1 MKHFTRGTKAAF
13 QNSRFW
19 LYSMNRCSRISAEP
33 GESRLPKNVKFVCQP
48 VPHMRA
54 LFMQAPSAILVI
66 DKDGM
71 IVLANLQAH
80 ALFGYPNEDLN
91 GRPLEELVPTPA
103 GAPCAWYQASR
114 QALLDRGP
122 AFVHELEL
130 MARRRD
136 DDRFPAEISLAPLG
150 PADGGLL
157 SVAFRDITERKLA
170 DEALARQAH
179 HDPLTGLPNRVLFLE
194 RLQQALARARGT
206 GRPLAVVFIDLDDFK
221 LVNDTRGHDA
231 GDLLLKKLTPRL
243 AAAVRTGDTVARLGG
258 DEFVALCED
267 LSADTDAVM
276 LAQRITDAVARPVQ
290 IRGVTHNVSVS
301 TGVVLVRDSTEFTAH
316 GVLRDADAAMYDAKA
331 GGKGRVAVFDAT
343 MRAQLLERVAMEA
356 ALRIAVS
363 AGELRLFFQPVVS
376 LEPGRVVALEPG
388 RVVAAEALVR
398 WQHPTRGLLM
408 PAEFIPVAEAAGL
421 LGRIGEWV
429 IAQAC
434 RQAVVWR
441 DLFPDRRIPVSVNVA
456 ASQLQR
462 PGLAAFV
469 KGVLR
474 ETGLD
479 PWLLEL
485 EVTESA
491 LREDEPSIWREL
503 RELKALG
510 ARLIVDDFG
519 AGYSSLSALRGLGI
533 DGLKLDRSFVQGLED
548 DGDRGAMVK
557 AVLTLAGA
565 IDADVTAEGVETN
578 AQASRLRMQGCD
590 FAQGYLFARPA
601 PAADLTALLAEAAE
615 HGAGSASGWMH
626 GCDAE
631 RSRFLS
637 ERGDQRESSL
647 LVAAA

>member
-1 MKHFTRGTKAAF
+1 
-13 QNSRFW
+13 
-19 LYSMNRCSRISAEP
+19 
-33 GESRLPKNVKFVCQP
+33 
-48 VPHMRA
+48 MRA

-91 GRPLEELVPTPA
+91 GRPLEDLVPTPA

-114 QALLDRGP
+114 QALFDRGP

-136 DDRFPAEISLAPLG
+136 DDQFPAEISLAPLG

-170 DEALARQAH
+170 DEALARQVH
-179 HDPLTGLPNRVLFLE
+179 HDALTGLPNRVLFLE
-194 RLQQALARARGT
+194 RLQRALARAGRT

-243 AAAVRTGDTVARLGG
+243 AAAVRAGDTVARLGG

-356 ALRIAVS
+356 ALRSAVS
-363 AGELRLFFQPVVS
+363 AGELRLLYQP
-376 LEPGRVVALEPG
+376 VVALEPG

-469 KGVLR
+469 KRVLR

-491 LREDEPSIWREL
+491 LREDEPGIWREL

-519 AGYSSLSALRGLGI
+519 AGYSSLSALRNLGI
-533 DGLKLDRSFVQGLED
+533 DGLKLDRSFVQGLEH
-548 DGDRGAMVK
+548 DGDQGAMVK

-578 AQASRLRMQGCD
+578 AQVSRLRMQGCD
-590 FAQGYLFARPA
+590 FAQGYLFAPPA
-601 PAADLTALLAEAAE
+601 PAADLTALIAEGAE
-615 HGAGSASGWMH
+615 HGAG
-626 GCDAE
+626 CDAE
-631 RSRFLS
+631 RNGFLS
-637 ERGDQRESSL
+637 ERGDEWESSL
-647 LVAAA
+647 LLAAA